1 MISIQI
7 ISKSVIT
14 TCFYKWTQWSNVCI
28 NGLADP
34 SISFV
39 EYIAFVDFIGGVD
52 AKLSEFLKN
61 EISVFPLI
69 IIVECKAIIYFKSVL
84 PNKSHKRGRAQF
96 LILSLEAW
104 SDFVVIPCLLKVF
117 PVDTSVSFK
126 L

>member
-14 TCFYKWTQWSNVCI
+14 TCFYKWTQWSGVCI

-34 SISFV
+34 LISFV

-61 EISVFPLI
+61 EISVFP
-69 IIVECKAIIYFKSVL
+69 L